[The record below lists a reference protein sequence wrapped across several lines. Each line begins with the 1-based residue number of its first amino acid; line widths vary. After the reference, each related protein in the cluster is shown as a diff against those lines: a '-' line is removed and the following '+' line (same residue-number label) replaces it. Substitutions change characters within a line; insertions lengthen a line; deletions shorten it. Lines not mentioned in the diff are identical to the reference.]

1 MYRANQHN
9 PMLSK
14 HFDLFT
20 LCASET
26 AEAQGW
32 HNLPPADVIENLRAL
47 CSHVLDP
54 LVDHFDLP
62 VNVTSGYRHARL
74 NAEIG
79 GLAASQHITG
89 QAADLMVGGL
99 TAGYLARWIAENL
112 EFDELILEKFAPATD
127 NWGWVHVSYSTDKN
141 RRKISTFDG
150 QMYHDGLLDLPVC
163 APISTDLVRP

>member
-1 MYRANQHN
+1 MSRYRANQHN

-32 HNLPPADVIENLRAL
+32 HNLPEAEVIENLRAL
-47 CSHVLDP
+47 CTHILDP

-62 VNVTSGYRHARL
+62 VNVTSGYRHPRL
-74 NAEIG
+74 NREIG
-79 GLAASQHITG
+79 GLEASQHILG

-99 TAGYLARWIAENL
+99 TAGYLARWIAANL
-112 EFDELILEKFAPATD
+112 PFDELILEKFDPASE
-127 NWGWVHVSYSTDKN
+127 NWGWVHVSYAGARN
-141 RRKISTFDG
+141 RGKISTFDG
-150 QMYHDGLLDLPVC
+150 RAYHDGLQDLPVV
-163 APISTDLVRP
+163 S

>member
-26 AEAQGW
+26 AERMGW
-32 HNLPPADVIENLRAL
+32 YNLPHDPRVIENLRAL
-47 CSHVLDP
+47 ALNILDP
-54 LVDHFDLP
+54 LVAHFDLP
-62 VNVTSGYRHARL
+62 VNVTSGYRNRVL

-79 GLAASQHITG
+79 GLEQSQHIAG

-99 TAGYLARWIAENL
+99 TAGYLARWIAANL
-112 EFDELILEKFAPATD
+112 RFDELILEKFDPASE
-127 NWGWVHVSYSTDKN
+127 NWGWVHVSYAPEL
-141 RRKISTFDG
+141 RGKISTFDG
-150 QMYHDGLLDLPVC
+150 QSYVEGLHDLPV
-163 APISTDLVRP
+163 R